1 MLHAVKNDTAAST
14 LIGAQNFLQ
23 LEGKYS
29 ISKSDLTTLSNTSP
43 IKLSF
48 QTVKKLFEIE
58 IGDTGG
64 ASIRKYSTCILKQ

>member
-48 QTVKKLFEIE
+48 QTVKK
-58 IGDTGG
+58 
-64 ASIRKYSTCILKQ
+64 